1 MESVF
6 FFTELSPPIRSL
18 LFYTSI
24 SVLILS
30 FLLSVL
36 LAKAR
41 VKAKK
46 ANQALALRN
55 REIELQHQ
63 EIRKQKQALEE
74 LHEVKD
80 KIFSIIAH
88 DFRSP
93 LNTIQGVLSLLHID
107 ALSEDELRMLL
118 PDLTR
123 KVDASINL
131 LDNILHWS
139 RTQMQGL
146 RIHATPFGINPVITE
161 TIAHMHQLATQ
172 KDILI
177 QVFASEEVSVYA
189 DLEMIRLVIRNLLS
203 NAIKFSHS
211 GHAVHVEVIQ
221 QTTSPDTCAM
231 VSIID
236 FGVGIP
242 EDILPDL
249 FDRNGYSTRGTA
261 QEKGTG
267 LGLKLC
273 QECVEKNG
281 GHLWVTSQP
290 GIKTSFSFTLPLAI
304 AKVTQ
309 PAESCQT

>member
-1 MESVF
+1 MQPIF
-6 FFTELSPPIRSL
+6 FFTELSPPLQSF
-18 LFYTSI
+18 LFYSFI
-24 SVLILS
+24 GVLILS
-30 FLLSVL
+30 LSLLVM
-36 LAKAR
+36 LAKVR
-41 VKAKK
+41 AKTK
-46 ANQALALRN
+46 KSNQVLALRN
-55 REIELQHQ
+55 REIESQHQ
-63 EIRKQKQALEE
+63 EIREQKQALED

-139 RTQMQGL
+139 RAQMRGI
-146 RIHATPFGINPVITE
+146 RMNATDFSIKTVIAE

-177 QVFASEEVSVYA
+177 QVFVDEETRVYA

-203 NAIKFSHS
+203 NAIKFSHES
-211 GHAVHVEVIQ
+211 HAVHVEVTEEGFSSSNRRAVISV
-221 QTTSPDTCAM
+221 T
-231 VSIID
+231 D

-242 EDILPDL
+242 ADILPDL

-267 LGLKLC
+267 LGLTLC

-281 GHLWVTSQP
+281 GTIWVDSQP
-290 GIKTSFSFTLPLAI
+290 ELKTTFSFTIPLARVNQS
-304 AKVTQ
+304 AKVCS
-309 PAESCQT
+309 A